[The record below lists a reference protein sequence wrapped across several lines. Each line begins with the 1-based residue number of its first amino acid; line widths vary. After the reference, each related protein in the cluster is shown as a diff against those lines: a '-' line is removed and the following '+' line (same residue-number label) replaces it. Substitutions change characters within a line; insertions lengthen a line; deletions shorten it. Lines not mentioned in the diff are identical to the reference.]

1 MEYASNAKANTA
13 VTLGAIG
20 TGLGILGS
28 GMGLLNPMVGGAAI
42 AADDRHITR
51 HEMDMFEKLV
61 TSERNNAILAADN
74 TTDKKLVEVYAKLE
88 SRDKEIRQE
97 MESMRRD
104 QEAINR
110 EQAVYN
116 GINTSNYACLKGQV
130 EQLMAMTVRKIPAEN
145 VCPKP
150 MPEFNSWTAPTT

>member
-1 MEYASNAKANTA
+1 MEYASKGTANTA
-13 VTLGAIG
+13 LGLSIG
-20 TGLGILGS
+20 SGVLSLLNGGANILG
-28 GMGLLNPMVGGAAI
+28 MAPTMTGAAE
-42 AADDRHITR
+42 DRHVTHR
-51 HEMDMFEKLV
+51 ELDMFEKLV

-97 MESMRRD
+97 MEAMRRD

-116 GINTSNYACLKGQV
+116 GVNTATVKCIRNDVDALL
-130 EQLMAMTVRKIPAEN
+130 EMAPRKIRN
-145 VCPKP
+145 DSVCPGWGPVKVS
-150 MPEFNSWTAPTT
+150 PETPT